1 MRAEEAAGFS
11 SSGGD
16 FTHTKPSGWANLPGN
31 LMASAPQLLQERY
44 TDDSIIPVVVTN
56 VITVASTTR
65 PRYVYMFPFF
75 HPSGKACQILPLSS
89 IS

>member
-1 MRAEEAAGFS
+1 MRAEEAAGYS
-11 SSGGD
+11 STGGD

-44 TDDSIIPVVVTN
+44 TDNSIIPVVVTN
-56 VITVASTTR
+56 VVTVASTTR
-65 PRYVYMFPFF
+65 PRYVYISPFF
-75 HPSGKACQILPLSS
+75 HPSCKGCQSLPLPT